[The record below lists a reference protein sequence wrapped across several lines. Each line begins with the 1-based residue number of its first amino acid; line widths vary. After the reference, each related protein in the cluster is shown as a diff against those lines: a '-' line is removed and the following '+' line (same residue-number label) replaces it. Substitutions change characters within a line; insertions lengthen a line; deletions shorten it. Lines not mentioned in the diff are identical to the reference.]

1 MITVKPVE
9 KENTVA
15 FIAEEEG
22 SDAGF
27 CEIALDNYEVEV
39 LSAEYDKDKPYAL
52 ELLLRAALNFA
63 ANRNAYIAKT
73 KLDIFTDFP
82 FEKKGD
88 FYEGTIP
95 ELLKGSCKS

>member
-22 SDAGF
+22 NNVGF
-27 CEIALDNYEVEV
+27 CEIALETYEVEV
-39 LSAEYDKDKPYAL
+39 LSAEADADKPYAL
-52 ELLLRAALNFA
+52 ELLLRAALNYA
-63 ANRNAYIAKT
+63 ANRNAYLAKT
-73 KLDIFTDFP
+73 KLDIFKDFP
-82 FEKKGD
+82 FEKNGD
-88 FYEGTIP
+88 IYEGTIP

>member
-1 MITVKPVE
+1 MITVKPVKK
-9 KENTVA
+9 KETVVFLA
-15 FIAEEEG
+15 DEEG
-22 SDAGF
+22 VAAGS
-27 CEIALDNYEVEV
+27 CEIKLSGYEAEV
-39 LSAEYDKDKPYAL
+39 LNAEYDTDKPYAL
-52 ELLLRAALNFA
+52 ELLLRAALNYA